1 MKEKPKQLFK
11 NAISMDSKYE
21 NNFLWQVRHSLVG
34 LLTVVF

>member
-21 NNFLWQVRHSLVG
+21 NNFL
-34 LLTVVF
+34 